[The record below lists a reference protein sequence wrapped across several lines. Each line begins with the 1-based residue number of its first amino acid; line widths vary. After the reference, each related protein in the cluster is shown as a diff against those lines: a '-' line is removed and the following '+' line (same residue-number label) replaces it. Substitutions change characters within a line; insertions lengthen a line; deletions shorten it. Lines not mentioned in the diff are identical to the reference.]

1 MTVNVLIADDS
12 ATIRAV
18 IKKALSLCI
27 PQLGEVHEASDGIA
41 ALATLADHQVD
52 VVLVDINMPRMNGI
66 ELVKKMKQDSSTAAL
81 PVVIISAEATDERL
95 AELANCD
102 IAGYIRK
109 PFRPE
114 QLRQTVYQ
122 ILEIS
127 DDSAVGQHAGC
138 DF

>member
-81 PVVIISAEATDERL
+81 PVVPPTSAWRNWRTAT
-95 AELANCD
+95 
-102 IAGYIRK
+102 
-109 PFRPE
+109 
-114 QLRQTVYQ
+114 LRATFA
-122 ILEIS
+122 S
-127 DDSAVGQHAGC
+127 RSGRNN
-138 DF
+138 